1 MSGNEALRDELFAML
16 CESNERDRVLDLV
29 LAAVDGGETFDDVV
43 AGEPVGRPGT
53 AGAADSVAGKMVEA
67 SGVYLSSIT
76 VEGFRGIGPA
86 STLAFPPGP
95 GLTVITGRNGS
106 GKSSFAEA
114 LEVVLTGT
122 AHRFARSAVWKD
134 GWRNTQTTTPARIRL
149 GVHLPGSRGETVIEE
164 FWATDEL
171 GAGVTTAQR
180 PGEQRAPYAE
190 LGWQDPLSLLRPF
203 LTHAELEAFLDATPT
218 ALHDKVGVALGLEVV
233 DAAVVR
239 LSTARKR
246 HGEAA
251 KASKAAKTELISML
265 GTTDDERAE
274 RARGLLS
281 VRKEID
287 LDGLYQLAAGATV
300 IDPNVAKL
308 QQLAS
313 MPAVDLSR
321 VAELAAG
328 MKVAADTLA
337 KVETPQNRQAS
348 AIADLLLRALDSHD
362 HRSSDSCPV
371 CGTPAVFDDGWRA
384 LAELRREELRATSG
398 ALESAVNAGRAATAA
413 ARNAAQPSAALML
426 EIDEVEIGPLR
437 EAWVGWGRILG
448 SGEFDAATL
457 PETADR
463 YQAQAD
469 GVALKADA
477 VVEQARAALARR
489 SVAWQ
494 SVAVPLLQWVEE
506 AQAIRHDA
514 GLTDDLEAAES
525 WLKRAMVT
533 LRNRRL
539 DPIRNRARELWEM
552 LRQQSNVS
560 LSDIR
565 FEGTANRRK
574 VTFDVLVD
582 DCATQAL
589 GVMSQ
594 GELNALAL
602 AVFLPRA
609 THADSPF
616 RFVVIDDPVQAM
628 DPAKVDG
635 MVRVFGEIAKDRQV
649 IVFSHDER
657 FVASVEVLG
666 IPATVLAVERDPGSV
681 VRVQPV
687 SSVTARLIADARALR
702 YDDAAPDAIKCRVV
716 PNLCRQAVEA
726 ALAGRYR
733 ADQIAAG
740 KHHAEVEA
748 ELNSVSGMHAL
759 ATLAL
764 FGGGEHHADLY
775 SHLAAVGKYRA
786 GTLDAFKA
794 IKDAGHIGASDLAK
808 LPELLKAAEQLIDQV
823 SR

>member
-1 MSGNEALRDELFAML
+1 MGGNEALRDELFAML

-134 GWRNTQTTTPARIRL
+134 GWRNTQTTTPASIRL

-164 FWATDEL
+164 CWATDEL
-171 GAGVTTAQR
+171 GAGV
-180 PGEQRAPYAE
+180 
-190 LGWQDPLSLLRPF
+190 
-203 LTHAELEAFLDATPT
+203 TPT

-233 DAAVVR
+233 DAALVR

-313 MPAVDLSR
+313 MPAVDLSQ

-337 KVETPQNRQAS
+337 TVETPQNRQAS
-348 AIADLLLRALDSHD
+348 AIDDLLLRALDSHD
-362 HRSSDSCPV
+362 YRSSDSCPV

-384 LAELRREELRATSG
+384 LAELRREELRSTSG
-398 ALESAVNAGRAATAA
+398 ALESAVNAVRAATAA

-489 SVAWQ
+489 SVRGSRW
-494 SVAVPLLQWVEE
+494 
-506 AQAIRHDA
+506 
-514 GLTDDLEAAES
+514 
-525 WLKRAMVT
+525 
-533 LRNRRL
+533 
-539 DPIRNRARELWEM
+539 
-552 LRQQSNVS
+552 
-560 LSDIR
+560 
-565 FEGTANRRK
+565 
-574 VTFDVLVD
+574 
-582 DCATQAL
+582 
-589 GVMSQ
+589 
-594 GELNALAL
+594 
-602 AVFLPRA
+602 
-609 THADSPF
+609 PF
-616 RFVVIDDPVQAM
+616 RCCNGWKKRRPY
-628 DPAKVDG
+628 
-635 MVRVFGEIAKDRQV
+635 
-649 IVFSHDER
+649 
-657 FVASVEVLG
+657 
-666 IPATVLAVERDPGSV
+666 AT
-681 VRVQPV
+681 
-687 SSVTARLIADARALR
+687 
-702 YDDAAPDAIKCRVV
+702 
-716 PNLCRQAVEA
+716 
-726 ALAGRYR
+726 
-733 ADQIAAG
+733 
-740 KHHAEVEA
+740 
-748 ELNSVSGMHAL
+748 
-759 ATLAL
+759 TLA
-764 FGGGEHHADLY
+764 
-775 SHLAAVGKYRA
+775 
-786 GTLDAFKA
+786 
-794 IKDAGHIGASDLAK
+794 
-808 LPELLKAAEQLIDQV
+808 
-823 SR
+823 